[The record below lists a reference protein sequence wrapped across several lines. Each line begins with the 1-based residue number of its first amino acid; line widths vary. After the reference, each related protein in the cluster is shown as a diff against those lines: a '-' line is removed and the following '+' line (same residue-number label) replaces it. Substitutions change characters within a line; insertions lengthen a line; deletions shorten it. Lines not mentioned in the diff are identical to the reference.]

1 MNISDLIDSVKR
13 HPDFR
18 KAGMVLCHNGVV
30 RETPGSGC
38 QPPGSGDGVV
48 DHLVVAVDHAR
59 LAAVVARHKQMP
71 GIIEILAEIAEGR
84 KLYVGD
90 DIMMLVVAGDVR
102 TNVIPV
108 MTSLINDIK
117 ATVTS
122 KTEVRKA

>member
-1 MNISDLIDSVKR
+1 MNLTELVERVKK

-30 RETPGSGC
+30 RETPASG
-38 QPPGSGDGVV
+38 GGLV
-48 DHLVVAVDHAR
+48 DHLVVSVDHKR
-59 LAAVVARHKQMP
+59 LAEVVARHKKMP

-84 KLYVGD
+84 KLSVGD

-117 ATVTS
+117 ATVTG
-122 KTEVRKA
+122 KTEVRRNG

>member
-1 MNISDLIDSVKR
+1 MNLADLVERVKR

-30 RETPGSGC
+30 RETPGSG
-38 QPPGSGDGVV
+38 GGLV
-48 DHLVVAVDHAR
+48 DHLVVKVDHAK
-59 LAAVVARHKQMP
+59 LAEVVARHKRMP

-84 KLYVGD
+84 KLSVGD

-108 MTSLINDIK
+108 MTSLIDEIK
-117 ATVTS
+117 ATVTG
-122 KTEVRKA
+122 KTEVRRHD